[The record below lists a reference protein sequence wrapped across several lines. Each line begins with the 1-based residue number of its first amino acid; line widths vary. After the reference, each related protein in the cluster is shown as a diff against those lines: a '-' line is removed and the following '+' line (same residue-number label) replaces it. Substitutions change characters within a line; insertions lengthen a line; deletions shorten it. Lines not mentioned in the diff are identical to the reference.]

1 VNGSA
6 ARPFNTHMKYL
17 AACVV
22 LCAGSATAAP
32 QPQPQQI
39 PQRELRQVLQQYHPD
54 TKPAAPRQLTPV
66 ERAELRRQLDEYRA
80 PRRR

>member
-1 VNGSA
+1 MNGGA

-17 AACVV
+17 AACWV
-22 LCAGSATAAP
+22 LGCAAAASAAP
-32 QPQPQQI
+32 QPQDI
-39 PQRELRQVLQQYHPD
+39 PQRDLRQVLQQYQLGP
-54 TKPAAPRQLTPV
+54 KPPPPRELTPT